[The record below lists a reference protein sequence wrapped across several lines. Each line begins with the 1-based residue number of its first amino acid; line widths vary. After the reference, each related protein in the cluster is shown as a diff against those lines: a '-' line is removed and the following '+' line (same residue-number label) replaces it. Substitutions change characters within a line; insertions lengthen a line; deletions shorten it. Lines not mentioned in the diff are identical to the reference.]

1 MANSHTSIHIRV
13 MTDSD
18 IPIARDLL
26 QQLGYSMSAEEVA
39 QRFASVA
46 SATGHAVIIAEDG
59 SVMVGLLHLFAR
71 LALEKPPEVIVQ
83 AIVVDQMYRG
93 SGVGKK
99 LMQAAEHWAE
109 SHGYGSVALT
119 SNVLRTLSH
128 AFYTAIGYRSVATSV
143 MFRKELAAV
152 NR

>member
-39 QRFASVA
+39 RRFASVA

-59 SVMVGLLHLFAR
+59 SVMVGLLHR
-71 LALEKPPEVIVQ
+71 LRPLRWVSRMLNP
-83 AIVVDQMYRG
+83 
-93 SGVGKK
+93 S
-99 LMQAAEHWAE
+99 
-109 SHGYGSVALT
+109 YGSAGGGLGAMVT
-119 SNVLRTLSH
+119 HS
-128 AFYTAIGYRSVATSV
+128 
-143 MFRKELAAV
+143 
-152 NR
+152 